1 MKKLLAVL
9 LTLCLLL
16 PLAVFAEEETEEAC
30 AHDGDTYTWTNI
42 EDPTEVEEIDNMYH
56 KITGPVVEYTCC
68 DNCGEILDAE
78 VIEEEATWYENHYYD
93 ENGVCSLCGHVN
105 TCDHKNIETYTWWP
119 DRTQVRFAPVNDNL
133 HRVTGK
139 GWEYQWCADCGIWI
153 GEEYKESASF
163 EEHNFDGYVC
173 RDCGYDRSAA
183 GEEAG
188 EEEECTYTVVNKTGE
203 KVVELY
209 LIDNAT
215 EEKSENY
222 AGEEGLAV
230 DGTVEIKGKNAEDYE
245 KTLYFKT
252 ESGTEGTFKTLHF
265 ETVQIDLIAV
275 DAESGATPIQFSMPA
290 AE

>member
-16 PLAVFAEEETEEAC
+16 PLAVFAEEEAEEC
-30 AHDGDTYTWTNI
+30 AHENTYTYVEI
-42 EDPTEVEEIDNMYH
+42 DDPTEIKEIDNMYH
-56 KITGPVVEYTCC
+56 EITGLVAEYTYCE
-68 DNCGEILDAE
+68 DCGELID
-78 VIEEEATWYENHYYD
+78 VKIVSEEEETWTETHWYGED
-93 ENGVCSLCGHVN
+93 GVCYRCGHVN
-105 TCDHKNIETYTWWP
+105 TCEHKNLETYTWWP
-119 DRTQVRFAPVNDNL
+119 DRTQVRYAPVNDNM

-139 GWEYQWCADCGIWI
+139 GYEYQWCADCGMWM

-163 EEHNFDGYVC
+163 EYHNFDGYVC
-173 RDCGYDRSAA
+173 RDCGYDRSPAA
-183 GEEAG
+183 EEEAG

-222 AGEEGLAV
+222 AGEEGLAA
-230 DGTVEIKGKNAEDYE
+230 DGTVEIKGKNAEGYE